1 VKYGQ
6 NSVKGILSMVEVQDV
21 FLNSFDTYKAHHI
34 VTLQDQKVSH
44 ALMQCRTASLGGHN
58 DVCPSCNYTRPSYNS
73 CRNRHCPKCQ
83 TIKKEQWIGK
93 RKEDMLEIKHFH
105 TVFTIPS
112 ELNSLVQQNRK
123 VLYNL
128 LFAASAAT
136 VKELTEDPK
145 YLGATIGFTSIL
157 HTWGSNMSF
166 HPHIHMVPTAGGITS
181 NGTWKDSRGK
191 FFLPVKVV
199 SRLFKGKFL
208 DGCKDLYKKGEISYK
223 GENGNPL
230 AHKAFKNLIDSCYK
244 KEWVVYAKEPFNGSE
259 GVFEYLGRYTHRL
272 VISNNR
278 ILSVDE
284 TNTTFLWK
292 DYKNDAV
299 MKEMTLFNEEFIRRF
314 LLHVLPHGFTRIRHY
329 GLYSSRAKTLR
340 LETYSTAI
348 VLKHRKKKK
357 KKKQQETPFE
367 IVLRVLGYDPRLC
380 PECGCLLNQ
389 EALARASPA

>member
-1 VKYGQ
+1 
-6 NSVKGILSMVEVQDV
+6 MAEVQTV
-21 FLNSFDTYKAHHI
+21 FLNSFDTYENNHI
-34 VTLQDQKVSH
+34 VTLQDQKVANAIMH
-44 ALMQCRTASLGGHN
+44 CRTAILGGHN
-58 DVCPSCNYTRPSYNS
+58 DVCPSCDYIRPSYNS

-93 RKEDMLEIKHFH
+93 RKEDMLKVKHFH

-112 ELNSLVQQNRK
+112 ELNFLVLQNEE

-128 LFAASAAT
+128 LFAASSAT

-166 HPHIHMVPTAGGITS
+166 HPHIHMVPTAGGMTS
-181 NGTWKDSRGK
+181 NGMWKDSRGN
-191 FFLPVKVV
+191 FFLPAKVL

-208 DGCKDLYKKGEISYK
+208 AGCKDLYDKDEISFK

-230 AHKAFKNLIDSCYK
+230 SRNTFNNLIDSCYK

-292 DYKNDAV
+292 DYKSDAA

-329 GLYSSRAKTLR
+329 GLYSSRSKSLR
-340 LETYSTAI
+340 LEIYRDA
-348 VLKHRKKKK
+348 VEFKHSKKPKKKKK

-367 IVLRVLGYDPRLC
+367 IVLRILGYDPRLC